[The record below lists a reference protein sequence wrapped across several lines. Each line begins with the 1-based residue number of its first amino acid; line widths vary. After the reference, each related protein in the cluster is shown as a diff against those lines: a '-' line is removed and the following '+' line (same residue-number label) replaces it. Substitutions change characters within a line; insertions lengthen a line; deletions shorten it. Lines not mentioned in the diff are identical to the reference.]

1 MAGEEVVK
9 QGYELTQKKCENY
22 GKQLSKLSVETFFS
36 VFIVRSAKRY
46 DDLALLAVSARPISR
61 VRILPE

>member
-22 GKQLSKLSVETFFS
+22 GKQLSKLSVETFSPYLFDYDFFS
-36 VFIVRSAKRY
+36 LKTPYVLFPRNIQY
-46 DDLALLAVSARPISR
+46 FN
-61 VRILPE
+61 